1 MRSLFK
7 AEGARRRTLRTIVV
21 GCAALGCFVVGS
33 SLASAEEGNRQA
45 VSELSPRPS
54 GIDGVGF
61 IVDVPETRHP
71 VTRATID
78 EHGRVR
84 LDRGPQRPAPRGQGD
99 GNRRR
104 GAE

>member
-1 MRSLFK
+1 MRFLFE

-21 GCAALGCFVVGS
+21 GCAALGCLVAGAGT
-33 SLASAEEGNRQA
+33 ASAEEGDGRA
-45 VSELSPRPS
+45 ATELSPRPS
-54 GIDGVGF
+54 GIDGVGL
-61 IVDVPETRHP
+61 IVDVPEARHP

-84 LDRGPQRPAPRGQGD
+84 LGRGPQRPAPRGHSDGD
-99 GNRRR
+99 RRR